1 MGFKQEQFINIKLPS
16 ANEPR
21 GAAPGPARPSRPSRQ
36 LSIYSPP
43 PLRVPPHPKLL
54 PYPSLLP
61 SSAPQSL
68 SGTPPPWSSRPPS
81 LPGHPTCHPPSLP
94 AGTSHLCP
102 HWGTPHPTTPLGH
115 PHPSPSRTPH
125 PFPPGLPVP
134 HPPPGTPH
142 PSPSRSPHNTYQP
155 PPSACRTPSFPQT
168 GGTPHPSARRRSA
181 PRAAEGAEPQHQAP
195 RFWGP
200 GGTWSRRGDAGW
212 GGQAARV
219 PTSRSQ
225 EAGTHPS
232 WTYLEEPITHM
243 NF

>member
-43 PLRVPPHPKLL
+43 PPPGPPTSQATALPLIAPLL
-54 PYPSLLP
+54 S
-61 SSAPQSL
+61 
-68 SGTPPPWSSRPPS
+68 TPIPLGYPPS
-81 LPGHPTCHPPSLP
+81 LEQPTSVLARAPYVPPSISP
-94 AGTSHLCP
+94 CRDIPPMS
-102 HWGTPHPTTPLGH
+102 PLGH
-115 PHPSPSRTPH
+115 PTSHHPSWAPAS
-125 PFPPGLPVP
+125 LPVKDSASLP
-134 HPPPGTPH
+134 ARAPCSPPSFRYP
-142 PSPSRSPHNTYQP
+142 PSLPSRSPHNTYQP